1 MYRQRVHFFPKS
13 WGATMDLLSLGEEYN
28 KLAAGK
34 GWVEGTFWFPTVGEN
49 EIIVEWDY
57 PDLATFQR
65 ETEGMMTEPDMLALA
80 QKISDV
86 DASRSPY
93 SELVNTAPSFA

>member
-13 WGATMDLLSLGEEYN
+13 WGATMELLSLGEEFN
-28 KLAAGK
+28 KLAVAK
-34 GWVEGTFWFPTVGEN
+34 GWVEGMYWFPTVGEN

-65 ETEGMMTEPDMLALA
+65 ETEGMMTEPEMMALA
-80 QKISDV
+80 ERIGAVDV
-86 DASRSPY
+86 YRSPF
-93 SELVNTAPSFA
+93 SELVNTVPSFA